1 MNSEAVELLSYAA
14 HKSPVRPTSRANQT
28 LYNTVGQYDS
38 TFDFPKPSTR
48 QNQTAPAVPAEARRP
63 STSGVTVPR
72 APSLFTDRRIRERS
86 GSREPPARPHVTKT
100 VAFGRTTT
108 IAAAGAAV
116 EPQRPLTLERPH
128 IPPRPLYVQP
138 PARPTP
144 AAVVQQPPQAPAR
157 PLVSP
162 MPPPPPAAAA
172 ACTSCPK
179 LQSEFEQLKKL
190 VHQLIKDNVAVRQQ
204 YDAMHDENAEMRREM
219 AEMRDDF
226 DRELHALR
234 TTLREERREERRT
247 TKEKRAPIEE
257 VPNGQSVLFSR
268 ASRAVNQ
275 KLQNNLNN
283 RDTRTGRGSRDTRE
297 TRETRESRDYF
308 RPANRTAAQVEPSV
322 RECSLQDNE
331 DDFAWNEPPELELT
345 DEEDDNDLRFTSEM
359 ATTYASKPRR

>member
-14 HKSPVRPTSRANQT
+14 HKSPVRPASRVNQT
-28 LYNTVGQYDS
+28 LFSTTGQYDS
-38 TFDFPKPSTR
+38 TFDFAKPSTR
-48 QNQTAPAVPAEARRP
+48 QNQTAPAVHAEARRP

-86 GSREPPARPHVTKT
+86 GSRELPARPHVTKT

-108 IAAAGAAV
+108 IAAAGCRRAAA
-116 EPQRPLTLERPH
+116 PAY
-128 IPPRPLYVQP
+128 PR
-138 PARPTP
+138 AAAHP
-144 AAVVQQPPQAPAR
+144 AAPSLRPSAGQAHSNSRRRPSAASSQRRPAR

-162 MPPPPPAAAA
+162 MPPPTTAA
-172 ACTSCPK
+172 ACASCPK

-219 AEMRDDF
+219 AEMRDNF

-268 ASRAVNQ
+268 ASRSVNQ

-283 RDTRTGRGSRDTRE
+283 RDTRNGRGSRDTRE
-297 TRETRESRDYF
+297 ARETRESRDYF
-308 RPANRTAAQVEPSV
+308 RPANRTAAAQVEPS
-322 RECSLQDNE
+322 
-331 DDFAWNEPPELELT
+331 WNEPPELELS
-345 DEEDDNDLRFTSEM
+345 DEEDDDDLRFTSEM
-359 ATTYASKPRR
+359 ATTYDRKPRR